1 MVYPIKSQ
9 CCPHIET
16 SQLICI
22 ENQLS
27 GFCMRATLALN
38 GLNYANFY
46 GVYITEE
53 VNESGLVRQETQT
66 HNQP

>member
-1 MVYPIKSQ
+1 
-9 CCPHIET
+9 
-16 SQLICI
+16 
-22 ENQLS
+22 
-27 GFCMRATLALN
+27 MRATLALN

-53 VNESGLVRQETQT
+53 VNESGLVRPETQT